1 MGEINKMSDEQFE
14 VTDSGAALTQPV
26 QIGSLRVGHI
36 MCIDNFPCK
45 IIEMSTAKTGKH
57 GSAKAS
63 IRAQNIFTGK
73 MKEFIGP
80 TGHNADVPFVVNK
93 EYVIINVEEED
104 VACVDP
110 EGLEVNGV
118 VLPIHD
124 GDLAKKIKVAWD
136 KLQESGE
143 EKELIIL
150 VTHAMGEF
158 HITSMK
164 ERNL

>member
-1 MGEINKMSDEQFE
+1 MTGITRAYSKSHFDHVAMCLKFETDPSEIFLIEATGNYGVGINRWS
-14 VTDSGAALTQPV
+14 
-26 QIGSLRVGHI
+26 SL
-36 MCIDNFPCK
+36 
-45 IIEMSTAKTGKH
+45 
-57 GSAKAS
+57 
-63 IRAQNIFTGK
+63 
-73 MKEFIGP
+73 KEFIGP

-93 EYVIINVEEED
+93 EYTIINVEEED

-124 GDLAKKIKVAWD
+124 GDLAKKIQAAWD

-143 EKELIIL
+143 EKELIIM